1 MLDHVV
7 GEFRKSHAHGQIHLP
22 PVHFAVIVPFLMLA
36 LIPST
41 QPSGGKAIVIVPK
54 DLSTG
59 STPEKVMVA
68 MASRGSA
75 KRILRGGARIAG
87 RLASDW
93 FAVYV
98 ETPREEPGR
107 IDPQDFVVLQE
118 NIRFAKELGAS
129 KGSASVNTRLL
140 EQQGF
145 IERVSKP
152 GDRRD
157 YYRISPDLFERTM
170 RERLARWHRLHDV
183 LMYGLTASDLSPGVR
198 ARIRDFEAAHNNVRE
213 VIETALAR
221 QRNRRKR

>member
-1 MLDHVV
+1 MTITVN
-7 GEFRKSHAHGQIHLP
+7 R
-22 PVHFAVIVPFLMLA
+22 
-36 LIPST
+36 
-41 QPSGGKAIVIVPK
+41 
-54 DLSTG
+54 
-59 STPEKVMVA
+59 STPQ
-68 MASRGSA
+68 RRQGSPHERCTRKDFVERFALA
-75 KRILRGGARIAG
+75 KEGDGLPRIAG
-87 RLASDW
+87 RIFGLLLTGESDLSLD
-93 FAVYV
+93 
-98 ETPREEPGR
+98 E
-107 IDPQDFVVLQE
+107 I
-118 NIRFAKELGAS
+118 AKELGAS

-198 ARIRDFEAAHNNVRE
+198 ARIRDFETSHNNVRE